1 MRVETLPQAAG
12 ARRGAPSWTAAGV
25 TLPTAHGRHLVALD
39 IDGTLL
45 HHDGTLSP
53 VVADAVTAARA
64 AGHEIVIATGRSLV
78 AARPVAES
86 LGMTEGYV
94 VASNGAVLAE
104 LDPAAPDG
112 ARVLRTHTF
121 DPAPALAVLRD
132 SWPDARV
139 AVEEVGL
146 GFKVSAEFDPGELDG
161 TVRVVDW
168 AELAAGPA
176 TRVTFRSPSGTAQDF
191 LDLVERVG
199 LTGVNYAVGFT
210 AWLDIAGE
218 GVSKAS
224 GLERVRRW
232 ERISRRRT
240 VAVGDQRN
248 DCEMLA
254 WAACGVAMGN
264 APDEVKAVAK
274 LVTGHV
280 LADGVADVLR
290 ALPPACSGSC
300 CA

>member
-1 MRVETLPQAAG
+1 MRVDRFPGAG
-12 ARRGAPSWTAAGV
+12 ASGSRPAPVHALDV
-25 TLPTAHGRHLVALD
+25 LPTPPGRHLVALD
-39 IDGTLL
+39 LDGTVL

-53 VVADAVTAARA
+53 IVRAAVGAAQS
-64 AGHEIVIATGRSLV
+64 AGHEIVIATGRSLHS
-78 AARPVAES
+78 ARPIADA
-86 LGMTEGYV
+86 LGLLEGYL
-94 VASNGAVLAE
+94 VASNGAVVAA
-104 LDPAAPDG
+104 LDPTATGG
-112 ARVLRTHTF
+112 ARIVVTETF
-121 DPAPALAVLRD
+121 DPAPVLTALRG
-132 SWPDARV
+132 SWPDAWV
-139 AVEEVGL
+139 AVEEIGL

-161 TVRVVDW
+161 QIRIVDW
-168 AELAAGPA
+168 DELIAGPA

-191 LDLVERVG
+191 LSLVERVG
-199 LTGVNYAVGFT
+199 LKGVNYAVGFT
-210 AWLDIAGE
+210 AWLDIAAE

-232 ERISRRRT
+232 ERIATTHT

-264 APDEVKAVAK
+264 APAEVLAVAD
-274 LVTGHV
+274 LVAGHV

-290 ALPPACSGSC
+290 ALPSASTGTC